1 MTALGQLP
9 RFQTGELRLTPAPM
23 TDIQISPDH
32 PDSADARWC
41 LGAYADEMHK
51 RFGFSPS
58 HAAPLDLNDL
68 VPPAGLLLL
77 VRRGTAPAGCCGLKV
92 HGADLGEIK
101 RLWIS
106 RDVRG
111 HGLGRRL
118 LAGVEI
124 YARARGLTRLR
135 LDTHSSLAEAL
146 ALYRS
151 RGYGE
156 VERFNTDPYAEHWF
170 EKRLAPL
177 GWPAPQVR
185 AGRAASLLI
194 SEFPAR

>member
-51 RFGFSPS
+51 RFGFSPVTRCTARS
-58 HAAPLDLNDL
+58 QRSGASGGPAAARASRHRTGRVLRAEGPT
-68 VPPAGLLLL
+68 VPISARSSG
-77 VRRGTAPAGCCGLKV
+77 
-92 HGADLGEIK
+92 
-101 RLWIS
+101 LWIS

-177 GWPAPQVR
+177 G
-185 AGRAASLLI
+185 
-194 SEFPAR
+194 